1 MSEKPEE
8 KNKGKEKSKEK
19 NSEFKINLMKIEH
32 QNNIEVGKDLNPQKQ
47 KNFLIFYSSYG
58 YIKVTLSEYK
68 KNPHLLKFIQ
78 YREIPYKPE
87 DCLIGTIYHK
97 NVKKEINIKIKTF
110 FNERAIYTIEKFPIF
125 LSLHSAVQKLFD
137 QIKEKKEKIDTKEEK
152 SETKEEKEEIIK
164 EHITSQSQYRIY
176 SCLKKI
182 HQLNPVRTVFENF
195 IQDNE
200 LLLYLPIKELSF
212 SEFIKGD
219 CIVINKGGKIA
230 SKITTDEP
238 QYILGNLF
246 YTFGKHYFEI
256 NLLTEPIASSVIIG
270 VATKRNP
277 RDPFLYDVYNFYG
290 IVLSD
295 SQKISKIN
303 GKQEKKEYVK
313 QTFGIND
320 IVGVMMEFK
329 KDGLEISFYKNKI
342 NLGVAYSKI
351 TNDKIFFPAVSLGIA
366 GSKVQISNQIDFP

>member
-1 MSEKPEE
+1 MEKKPKDKKKENE
-8 KNKGKEKSKEK
+8 KDKQKEKEIK
-19 NSEFKINLMKIEH
+19 SEFKKESIKIEH
-32 QNNIEVGKDLNPQKQ
+32 QSNIEVGKDSNQSQKQ
-47 KNFLIFYSSYG
+47 KNFYIFYCSYG
-58 YIKVTLSEYK
+58 YIKVTLSDF
-68 KNPHLLKFIQ
+68 KNNPNLLKFIQ

-110 FNERAIYTIEKFPIF
+110 FNERAIYTIEKHPIYYT
-125 LSLHSAVQKLFD
+125 LHSAVQKLFS
-137 QIKEKKEKIDTKEEK
+137 QIKEKEEK
-152 SETKEEKEEIIK
+152 KEDIK

-176 SCLKKI
+176 SCRRKI
-182 HQLNPVRTVFENF
+182 HQLNPIRLIFENF
-195 IQDNE
+195 IQEDE

-219 CIVINKGGKIA
+219 CITVSKEGKIA
-230 SKITTDEP
+230 SKINTDDP

-256 NLLTEPIASSVIIG
+256 NILTEPIMASVIIG

-277 RDPFLYDVYNFYG
+277 ADKYLYDVHNFYG
-290 IVLSD
+290 LILSD
-295 SQKISKIN
+295 TQKISKIN
-303 GKQEKKEYVK
+303 GKQEKREYVK
-313 QTFGIND
+313 EPFTIND

-342 NLGVAYSKI
+342 NLGVAYTKI